1 MTITDS
7 ELLAIEARARAATG
21 GDWHYQ
27 PPKDDGVHVPWS
39 HCFGPSISHLG
50 GSSSKQ
56 ADADRQ
62 FIAHAGGDSGDVLRL
77 VAEVRRLRAELE
89 GRG

>member
-1 MTITDS
+1 MTIPDS
-7 ELLAIEARARAATG
+7 ELSAIEARARAATG